1 MVDVDNEYAALVV
14 AFNPIV
20 VAVVEVL
27 QVVEA
32 DAVFVGASAL
42 LNLAHEGRNTRVEVN
57 QQVGSLDKL
66 LHESEELLVGVEVAR
81 RHEAHV
87 VKVRG
92 EDVGVLVNRAVLDD
106 ALVLAAKA
114 VNLAEPAV
122 QEVNLQVERP
132 PSHVVVELVQVGVFV
147 HLFEVG
153 LPAVVL
159 GE

>member
-1 MVDVDNEYAALVV
+1 M
-14 AFNPIV
+14 
-20 VAVVEVL
+20 
-27 QVVEA
+27 
-32 DAVFVGASAL
+32 
-42 LNLAHEGRNTRVEVN
+42 NLPHEGRNARVEVN
-57 QQVGSLDKL
+57 QKVGSFDELF
-66 LHESEELLVGVEVAR
+66 HEPEELLVGVEVAR

-87 VKVRG
+87 VKVG
-92 EDVGVLVNRAVLDD
+92 SKNVGVLVNRAVLDD

-132 PSHVVVELVQVGVFV
+132 PSHVVVELVEVGVFV
-147 HLFEVG
+147 HFFEMG